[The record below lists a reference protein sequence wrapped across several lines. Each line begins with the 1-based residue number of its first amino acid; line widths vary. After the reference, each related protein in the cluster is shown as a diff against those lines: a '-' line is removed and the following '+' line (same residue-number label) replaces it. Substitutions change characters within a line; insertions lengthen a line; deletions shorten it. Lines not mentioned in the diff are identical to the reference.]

1 MADDSRTDAQASG
14 QGASNQSG
22 TSGTSQPQ
30 HPAAQQR
37 PRSRRGFAAMDPE
50 KQREI
55 ARKGGRASGGRPENL
70 RGVDRRAAGR
80 KGGHAVVDKYGPS
93 HMAQIGRK
101 GGQSSGGF
109 ARMDPERQREIAAR
123 GGRGGASH
131 ASQAGPAQ
139 HPGQAEAPAMPDG
152 VEASRRL
159 TDEARGS
166 IPVGH
171 APEKTS
177 ASAQG
182 SSEENDEGT
191 AAQGSA

>member
-1 MADDSRTDAQASG
+1 MADDSRADARASD
-14 QGASNQSG
+14 QGSSNQSG
-22 TSGTSQPQ
+22 TSQPPP
-30 HPAAQQR
+30 PAAQQP

-131 ASQAGPAQ
+131 AGQAGAVQ
-139 HPGQAEAPAMPDG
+139 HPGQAAPAAMPEA
-152 VEASRRL
+152 VETSRRL

-171 APEKTS
+171 APEKTP
-177 ASAQG
+177 ASTEGA
-182 SSEENDEGT
+182 SEENDEGT